1 MVLCHTLEIA
11 HPKPVEKTKQSRGYG
26 RMLRVGK
33 MADYAL
39 VIMNALAKTP
49 TGLVSMDS
57 LSQQTHLTMPTVRKL
72 MRLLVNA
79 GLVRSIR
86 GAKGGYQL
94 ARLPE
99 FISVV
104 HILSAVEG
112 PMAITEC
119 CDVDAS
125 CELSGGCD
133 MESHWSSINQLVMHI
148 LGNISLA
155 DLKQNHSGP
164 VIDLQAIL
172 HRLMKPKW
180 LTSILPDC

>member
-1 MVLCHTLEIA
+1 
-11 HPKPVEKTKQSRGYG
+11 
-26 RMLRVGK
+26 MLRVGK

-39 VIMNALAKTP
+39 VIMNALAKQP
-49 TGLVSMDS
+49 TVLLSMDA
-57 LSQQTHLTMPTVRKL
+57 LTQQTHLTIPTVRKL

-86 GAKGGYQL
+86 GSKGGYQL

-104 HILSAVEG
+104 QILSAVEG

-119 CDVDAS
+119 CDEDAT

-155 DLKQNHSGP
+155 DLKQDHAGP

-172 HRLMKPKW
+172 QRLMN
-180 LTSILPDC
+180 TEMVNEVICATN